1 MLTLPINMINNA
13 KRLTMPK
20 PIILRMLSFRLDDFL
35 VFFLIYASSDINLIL
50 PSFNNTLKY
59 VVLFLDKIIV
69 MKNCI
74 ILLFLVTNFTFAND
88 MYWSKTGHRVVGEV
102 AEQHLSKKAKRAIES
117 LLDGESLAAVAN
129 FGDEIKSDRAYR
141 KFSAWHYVNIP
152 FGKTYAQIEKNEYG
166 DLVQGVNT
174 CLEIIKNEKSS
185 KEDKAF
191 YLKFLVHLI
200 GDLHQPMH
208 VGRGEDKGGNDIQ
221 LQWFGSGT
229 NLHRVWDSNMI
240 NENGMSFTELATEYP
255 EMSKEQIKFLQ
266 SGSLLDWVEESHLLA
281 EKVYASVE
289 PGEKLS
295 YRYSYDWWDTAADQ
309 LQKGGVRLAAVL
321 NEAFK

>member
-13 KRLTMPK
+13 KRLSMPK

-152 FGKTYAQIEKNEYG
+152 FGKTYAEIEKNEYG

>member
-13 KRLTMPK
+13 KRLSMPK

-35 VFFLIYASSDINLIL
+35 VFFFMYASSDINLIL

-255 EMSKEQIKFLQ
+255 EMSKAQIKFLQ